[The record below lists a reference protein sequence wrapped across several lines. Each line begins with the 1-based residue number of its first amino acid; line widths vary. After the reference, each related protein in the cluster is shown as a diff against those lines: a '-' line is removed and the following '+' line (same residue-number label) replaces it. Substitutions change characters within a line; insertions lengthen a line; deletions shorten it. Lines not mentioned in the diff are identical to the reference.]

1 METVIKLL
9 TNCIIKI
16 GIDTFVY
23 KLMYSSLNKMTK
35 LQINSLFDIL
45 MANQM
50 RNYRSIYL

>member
-45 MANQM
+45 MANQK